1 MYYRTRTYIAGS
13 WDEDDDAISKLYKW
27 KKVIIGR

>member
-13 WDEDDDAISKLYKW
+13 WDEDDDAISQLYKW
-27 KKVIIGR
+27 KESNY